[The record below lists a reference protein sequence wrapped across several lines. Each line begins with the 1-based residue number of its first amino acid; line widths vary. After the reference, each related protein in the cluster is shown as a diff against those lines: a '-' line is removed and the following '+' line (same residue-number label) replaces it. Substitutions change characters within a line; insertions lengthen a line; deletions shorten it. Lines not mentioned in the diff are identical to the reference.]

1 MAADFGLL
9 SVFVRPSRPLNIQG
23 ASPRGA
29 AMKDAIESSKIVNL
43 NQHPES
49 PDRLGGLVHAVRDM
63 ASRRLQALLGNMF
76 EHVDDALFDLAEKAE
91 NNAAQMHYFDG
102 MREVRKR
109 RPVVERAY
117 LAQFSR
123 ELTEFA
129 ANRRSV
135 PTDSGSSPTSLG
147 NIELSLVGE
156 NELEESLAITSMVS
170 KNVSRITRDLFAL
183 NQRLAV
189 ICGGIKVDDAN
200 NPVGPAVLTQAFRQA
215 MRELSADM
223 RVKLIIYKL
232 FDRYVL
238 SGLEE
243 LYQELNAELMRAGV
257 LPQLRHGVVRGSA
270 PQGTANRATA
280 AGSNVPGGT
289 DVSAEDAG
297 NLLSTLHALFTAR
310 RGGHDLSGGMGG
322 GSGPQALPT
331 ANELLGALSVLQSQ
345 IASQGLLGPSPA
357 GAVGSADFDIAHE
370 VAALKE
376 HLLNQIGSLR
386 GERPH
391 HVSSIDEDTIDL
403 VGMLF
408 EFILEDRNLPPQMQ
422 VLLARLQIPYLKAAI
437 LDRRLFAHRQHPARR
452 LLDSLAD
459 VAKGW
464 SDESDKDRRLHD
476 KVKAIVEQLLHEFD
490 DDMGIFDRLLTDLHE
505 FHELTRKRAELAEQ
519 RVAEST
525 RGREKLEQARRRA
538 AREIL
543 ERIDGR
549 PIPPLVHGVLARAWA
564 NYLVLILLRQGEDS
578 PEFADGLRF
587 VNEFIA
593 STRLGSD
600 EESRATLRQ
609 MLPGI
614 ERSLR
619 RGLAHVAFQ
628 ENDVERLLDQLH
640 AYYRQQLGEAGPAA
654 IGASEQAPPAIP
666 ESIQS
671 IVDTVQE
678 TAPLAADAADEP
690 LEILAPEVQAQME
703 AVGAMKPGTWIEY
716 CPSGSN
722 AERAKL
728 SWISPMS
735 GRYLFVNRRGLKV
748 GDFAPQELAASLAA
762 GSARILA
769 SNAFFDRAMDAI
781 VGRLSQPAADA
792 PEPG

>member
-1 MAADFGLL
+1 
-9 SVFVRPSRPLNIQG
+9 
-23 ASPRGA
+23 
-29 AMKDAIESSKIVNL
+29 MKDAIEPSTIVNL
-43 NQHPES
+43 NQRPES
-49 PDRLGGLVHAVRDM
+49 PERLGALVHSVRDT

-109 RPVVERAY
+109 RPAVERAY

-129 ANRRSV
+129 ANRRSAS
-135 PTDSGSSPTSLG
+135 TDSSPSSLG

-156 NELEESLAITSMVS
+156 NELEESLAITSLIS
-170 KNVSRITRDLFAL
+170 KNASRITRDLFAL
-183 NQRLAV
+183 NQRLSV
-189 ICGGIKVDDAN
+189 ICGGIAVDDAN
-200 NPVGPAVLTQAFRQA
+200 NPVGPAVLTQTFRQA

-257 LPQLRHGVVRGSA
+257 LPQLRHGMVRGSA
-270 PQGTANRATA
+270 PQGTGSRTA
-280 AGSNVPGGT
+280 AAGGNAPGGA
-289 DVSAEDAG
+289 DVSADDAG
-297 NLLSTLHALFTAR
+297 NLLNTLHALFTAR
-310 RGGHDLSGGMGG
+310 RGGHDLAGGLGG
-322 GSGPQALPT
+322 GSGPQQVLPT

-345 IASQGLLGPSPA
+345 MASQGLLGA
-357 GAVGSADFDIAHE
+357 GSVGVGAGVATDFDIAQE

-490 DDMGIFDRLLTDLHE
+490 DDMGIFDRLLADLQE
-505 FHELTRKRAELAEQ
+505 FQELTRKRAELAEQ

-593 STRLGSD
+593 STRLGND
-600 EESRATLRQ
+600 AESRATLRQ

-614 ERSLR
+614 ERALR
-619 RGLAHVAFQ
+619 RGLANVAFQ

-640 AYYRQQLGEAGPAA
+640 AFYRQQLGETDPAA
-654 IGASEQAPPAIP
+654 TTTSEQAPLAIP

-678 TAPLAADAADEP
+678 TAPLATDTADEP

-703 AVGAMKPGTWIEY
+703 AVGAMKPGTWIEF
-716 CPSGSN
+716 CPAGSA

-762 GSARILA
+762 GTARILA

-781 VGRLSQPAADA
+781 VGRLSQPASDA
-792 PEPG
+792 SEPG